1 MFGKVYKAIITDYA
15 KISITIICLVLA
27 YFLYF
32 SKDFKLDASSDS
44 LLLESDK
51 DLKYLREPLFPVG
64 QEVGNG
70 RSRPKEATNV
80 DLIIFYPAEA
90 NVTLFG

>member
-1 MFGKVYKAIITDYA
+1 MLAKIYRTVIIDFS
-15 KISITIICLVLA
+15 KISITLICVILA

-51 DLKYLREPLFPVG
+51 HLKYLTV
-64 QEVGNG
+64 
-70 RSRPKEATNV
+70 
-80 DLIIFYPAEA
+80 I
-90 NVTLFG
+90 